1 MRPARFLA
9 AALAILQLQGCIHVR
24 SRERVLVPDPKTE
37 SHHSAEIQSA
47 GPFEVSSVIYRPSEF
62 PLESF
67 FTRLA
72 HGEFEDAFHKI
83 DFWYRPSNADNAALE
98 VLLDNGFVP
107 VLVSVANTGVDELP
121 LKRLR
126 LRLNSAR
133 RSVKPISNNKLPK
146 AFKRVNWPAVT
157 ANVHNTAM
165 VVLGSAAVLA
175 AFVGAVYVGGV
186 SLAPSD
192 FQARGNRPKEE
203 SKILNPT
210 TMVTDIEYDG
220 YLFQPHPLAGG
231 ERTSG
236 LLFFKMKP
244 GFVDWQQLR
253 LSASLR

>member
-9 AALAILQLQGCIHVR
+9 AALAVLQLQGCIHVR
-24 SRERVLVPDPKTE
+24 SRESVLVPNPKTE
-37 SHHSAEIQSA
+37 SRSSAEVRQV
-47 GPFEVSSVIYRPSEF
+47 GPFEVSSIVYRPSEF

-72 HGEFEDAFHKI
+72 HGEFEDAFRKI

-107 VLVSVANTGVDELP
+107 VLVSVINTGVDELP

-126 LRLNSAR
+126 LRLKSAR
-133 RSVKPISNNKLPK
+133 RSVKPIPNNKLPK

-165 VVLGSAAVLA
+165 VVLGTAAVLVA
-175 AFVGAVYVGGV
+175 LVGAAYIGGV
-186 SLAPSD
+186 MEPSM
-192 FQARGNRPKEE
+192 FEGWGNRPKKE
-203 SKILNPT
+203 SKVFNPT
-210 TMVTDIEYDG
+210 TMLSDIEYGD
-220 YLFQPHPLAGG
+220 YLLQPHPLAGG

-236 LLFFKMKP
+236 LLFFKMKS